1 MGSNGILFMDTE
13 KVLISYNAC
22 VSKNILKKIFLS
34 SCFKVYN
41 YLWLSGHVKVSGW
54 SQPLTSAKTFLLC
67 SKDQLEVSDVQ
78 LGTLT
83 NTFSQC
89 LFQEK
94 FILKPPR

>member
-1 MGSNGILFMDTE
+1 MAFDLWT
-13 KVLISYNAC
+13 L
-22 VSKNILKKIFLS
+22 KNFEFHMFVCQEIFFKKIFLS
-34 SCFKVYN
+34 SYFKVYN
-41 YLWLSGHVKVSGW
+41 YPWLSGHVKVSGW
-54 SQPLTSAKTFLLC
+54 SQPLTSTKTFLLC

-83 NTFSQC
+83 NTFSQR